1 MAFDFKNATQ
11 EDFLAECKRICAE
24 MGDDGFF
31 TKKEMK
37 HLPEVL
43 YDGEQVLGLASGMMD
58 SKTWLIALTDQRIL
72 LLDKGMLYGLRQT
85 EFRLGHVSSVSY
97 ETGLMMG
104 KIDIHV
110 SSVKHQI
117 SQVPKKAVANF
128 AERVRAQLQAPS
140 PAAPASES
148 VPSASGSDD
157 DIVSKLERLADLR
170 DRGVLDDQEFAE
182 QKAKILG

>member
-1 MAFDFKNATQ
+1 MAFDFKNASQ
-11 EDFLAECKRICAE
+11 GELLAECKRICAE

-31 TKKEMK
+31 TKKEIK

-43 YDGEQVLGLASGMMD
+43 NDGEPVLGLASGMMD
-58 SKTWLIALTDQRIL
+58 NKTWLIVLTDQRIL

-128 AERVRAQLQAPS
+128 AERIRAQLQAPR
-140 PAAPASES
+140 PEAPASD
-148 VPSASGSDD
+148 SDD
-157 DIVSKLERLADLR
+157 DIVSKLERLAALH
-170 DRGVLDDQEFAE
+170 DRGVLDDQEFAD